1 MASDLLRKQRE
12 NADRAIYDRYLEL
25 KAEAKA
31 ERAAE
36 EKRKEIL
43 AKFPKP
49 PLAPKDAPSGE
60 VSKGIAAPGATRR
73 NVAPLKGYGRKR
85 KIGKTR
91 RNRRLKKK

>member
-1 MASDLLRKQRE
+1 MPWNPFDVNARNERYKKLQEESRLERE
-12 NADRAIYDRYLEL
+12 
-25 KAEAKA
+25 
-31 ERAAE
+31 AE
-36 EKRKEIL
+36 EKRKAIL

-73 NVAPLKGYGRKR
+73 NVVPLTGYGRKR